1 MKLKIINKSTIFI
14 LMFAMSVSASFAQ
27 RTETNVINHEV
38 YGAAKEELLYY
49 KNNVLRQKT
58 IFTLDTVFT
67 KENKEIGEIL
77 IYDSEG
83 HLNSKGNFIRTNGT
97 DFFGRSASRK
107 KNGAWSFFFK
117 NGSLKATINYNEDQ
131 ADGDY
136 LYYHENGE
144 ILEKGT
150 NLLGKKTG
158 NVKTFF
164 SNGQLHS
171 SATYKDGKIYNIL
184 SFFDKEGHKLNHGT
198 LKNGNGTLKSYDLK
212 TGKLKK
218 TYTIIDG
225 DYNDIDTKIL
235 KTPEG
240 DIIENTY
247 KHNDETIE
255 RIERK
260 RNDTLEGAQEF
271 YDYKGQLKETI
282 NYTKGIKNGKHAKF
296 NDDGLLFYEYNY
308 VKGKKSGAFKYTP
321 EGYNTE
327 GANPQVYVLDEG
339 SYNEQGELT
348 GQFTTY
354 LQDYKK
360 VVALGKMDSNKII
373 IQSGTYQ
380 DGIKTGIWQTFDRK
394 GKLTKKV
401 DFSNEESHVNTKKEY
416 YKESKNLKSITEYNT
431 LREEGTKKIYYP
443 NGQLKFSASYKKGNL
458 HGEIKEYY
466 ESGQLES
473 VSYRKEG
480 VKSGN
485 WKEYN
490 EAGQIV
496 SDDIYSGDCCFP
508 SKRIDYYYRNEG
520 QLSSIIIQEDKLL
533 NPLNENESFFGT
545 TIDKDFYENGQ
556 LREFK
561 TEKKTTYGQYGKKEG
576 LYQRYFSN
584 GQLEVEGYY
593 KADKKEGLWSYYNR
607 EGKLKQKQNY
617 VTDQARGPFE
627 EYEYYYPSNILKESF
642 IGVSYKEGRTST
654 LIVYHENGTVKKTGK
669 FVLSKADGAW
679 IVYFENGTIKEEK
692 FYEKGEKKGVW
703 KIYNE
708 KGKVIE
714 KTRYK

>member
-1 MKLKIINKSTIFI
+1 MKLKNSNKNIFFI
-14 LMFAMSVSASFAQ
+14 LLFAFSISASFAQ
-27 RTETNVINHEV
+27 HSETKVIDHEV
-38 YGAAKEELLYY
+38 YGKANLELLYY
-49 KNNVLRQKT
+49 KNDVIKQKT
-58 IFTLDTVFT
+58 IFTTDTIFT
-67 KENKEIGEIL
+67 KGALEVGDILLYDEKGKLSAKGPFLKQNK
-77 IYDSEG
+77 Y
-83 HLNSKGNFIRTNGT
+83 
-97 DFFGRSASRK
+97 DFFGRLLPRQKHGEWKMFDAQEKLSGTFNFNK
-107 KNGAWSFFFK
+107 G
-117 NGSLKATINYNEDQ
+117 KAHGVFI
-131 ADGDY
+131 
-136 LYYHENGE
+136 YYHENGRVA
-144 ILEKGT
+144 
-150 NLLGKKTG
+150 NTG
-158 NVKTFF
+158 SFIDDRKAGVSETFF
-164 SNGQLHS
+164 NNGQLHKS
-171 SATYKDGKIYNIL
+171 SNYKEGKVYNIL

-225 DYNDIDTKIL
+225 DYNDVDTKIL

-240 DIIENTY
+240 DIIEKTY
-247 KHNDETIE
+247 KDNDESIE

-260 RNDTLEGAQEF
+260 RNDTLEGTQEF

-308 VKGKKSGAFKYTP
+308 VNGEKVGAFKYTP
-321 EGYNTE
+321 ESYNTE
-327 GANPQVYVLDEG
+327 GANPEVYVLEEG
-339 SYNEQGELT
+339 SYNNQGELM
-348 GQFTTY
+348 GEFTTY

-373 IQSGTYQ
+373 IQSGIYQ
-380 DGIKTGIWQTFDRK
+380 DGIKTGIWKTFDSK

-401 DFSNEESHVNTKKEY
+401 DFSDEESHVDTKKEY
-416 YKESKNLKSITEYNT
+416 YKESKNLKSVTAYNT
-431 LREEGTKKIYYP
+431 LREEGTKKMYYP

-545 TIDKDFYENGQ
+545 TINKDFFENGQ

-561 TEKKTTYGQYGKKEG
+561 TKKKLTYNQYSELEG
-576 LYQRYFSN
+576 LYQRYYSG
-584 GQLEVEGYY
+584 GQLEAEGHY
-593 KADKKEGLWSYYNR
+593 KADKKDGLWSYYNR
-607 EGKLKQKQNY
+607 DGKLKQKQNY
-617 VTDQARGPFE
+617 NKGEALGSFE

-654 LIVYHENGTVKKTGK
+654 LIRYHENGKVEKTGK
-669 FVLSKADGAW
+669 YVLSKSDGPW

-692 FYEKGEKKGVW
+692 FYERGEKKGVW
-703 KIYNE
+703 KLYNE
-708 KGKVIE
+708 KGKVIK